1 MMFTIGIVIGLLI
14 AILVVVTLTFFRR
27 VIEHKVTVIEKQID
41 AVGPKPKGFIIEP
54 EDEASEARS
63 EIIAE
68 NKKRGRDTPLED
80 LM

>member
-1 MMFTIGIVIGLLI
+1 MILAIGIIIGLLV
-14 AILVVVTLTFFRR
+14 AILTVATLMFFRR
-27 VIEHKVTVIEKQID
+27 VIENKVTIIEKQVD

-68 NKKRGRDTPLED
+68 NKKRGRDTTVEE